1 VATKGILEVK
11 QKKLI
16 LCFYKP
22 MSPSELSKL
31 SAIDKNYI
39 SYCLNILSK
48 EKLVKCLLPNAKTGR
63 IYGLTPNGIELR
75 KELILSEE
83 RDYLVPEKYLIP
95 DRINWYLYG
104 WVLAGKGKREY
115 LKIMNDYSKI
125 RDGTFKASQVFTR
138 FRYQGIKSTPR
149 TEVYRAIKQF
159 IKRGILSKIA
169 VGKRNVRFK
178 FTKKGLII
186 SEILTA

>member
-1 VATKGILEVK
+1 MTGKGLLKNSE
-11 QKKLI
+11 KKLI

-22 MSPSELSKL
+22 MSPSELIKTSGINNNFVNCALRRL
-31 SAIDKNYI
+31 SRE
-39 SYCLNILSK
+39 NI
-48 EKLVKCLLPNAKTGR
+48 VKCFNPDMKTGR
-63 IYGLTPNGIELR
+63 IYGLTSHGKILR
-75 KELILSEE
+75 KELLKSTDFKEPCH
-83 RDYLVPEKYLIP
+83 DYYIEPSGIDWK
-95 DRINWYLYG
+95 LYG
-104 WVLAGKGKREY
+104 WITAGKGKREY

-159 IKRGILSKIA
+159 IKRGILSRIA

-178 FTKKGLII
+178 FTKKGLLI
-186 SEILTA
+186 SEILSA